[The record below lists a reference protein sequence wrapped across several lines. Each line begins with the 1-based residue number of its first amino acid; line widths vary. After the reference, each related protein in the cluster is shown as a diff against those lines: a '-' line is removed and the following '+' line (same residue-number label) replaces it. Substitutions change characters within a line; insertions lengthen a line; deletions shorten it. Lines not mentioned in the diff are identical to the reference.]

1 MGLSGAIHGA
11 SSAHANDQGHEGE
24 AELEEW
30 VAAETIGEE
39 AQCRR
44 RTRVCHLMSDRAPFA
59 RFQHALQTEFKLVL
73 SGGGLKGLSHVGVLM
88 ALEERGLVPSLV
100 VGSSMGAMVAATW
113 ATGMSVAEMHA
124 RAIQVKRRHVF
135 AVAHADMALRRM
147 QAPAVYRRE
156 PLELLLNGLVAD
168 LTFRDL
174 PRQLLVNTVDL
185 NSGAQVL
192 WGLPGLDDVRVA
204 DAVFAS
210 CALPGILPPRL
221 IRGRYYVDGAVVENL
236 PLRIAATA
244 GPGPIIAVNLNPLG
258 PFDLERSDTESQ
270 GFAATYIRGLE
281 MVMQAQSAE
290 GLRFWQ
296 WPPLMLVQPRVGH
309 ISMFAFDRTEELIEE
324 GYRSMSAALDLVG
337 GPWSSWDRG
346 FIRGGRCGSRWR
358 RRSAWDAEPARSGR
372 QRCSR
377 WGPTARR
384 M

>member
-1 MGLSGAIHGA
+1 MRQS
-11 SSAHANDQGHEGE
+11 
-24 AELEEW
+24 
-30 VAAETIGEE
+30 
-39 AQCRR
+39 
-44 RTRVCHLMSDRAPFA
+44 
-59 RFQHALQTEFKLVL
+59 TEFKLVL
-73 SGGGLKGLSHVGVLM
+73 SGGGLKGLSHVGVLL

-113 ATGMSVAEMHA
+113 ATGMSGAEMRA
-124 RAIQVKRRHVF
+124 RALQVKRRHVF

-147 QAPAVYRRE
+147 HAPAVYRRE
-156 PLELLLNGLVAD
+156 PLELLLDGLVAD
-168 LTFRDL
+168 LTFREL

-236 PLRIAATA
+236 PLRIAASA
-244 GPGPIIAVNLNPLG
+244 GTGPIIAVNLNPLG

-296 WPPLMLVQPRVGH
+296 SPPLMLVQPRVGH
-309 ISMFAFDRTEELIEE
+309 ISMFAFDRTAELIDE

-337 GPWSSWDRG
+337 GSLEKLGPGIHPRRPVKIAVEAAKCVGCGACAFWAPEVFKMGADGRAHVIAPVHQWSPVDGTYVSHCPTHA
-346 FIRGGRCGSRWR
+346 IHVEHGG
-358 RRSAWDAEPARSGR
+358 
-372 QRCSR
+372 
-377 WGPTARR
+377 
-384 M
+384 

>member
-1 MGLSGAIHGA
+1 M
-11 SSAHANDQGHEGE
+11 SS
-24 AELEEW
+24 
-30 VAAETIGEE
+30 
-39 AQCRR
+39 
-44 RTRVCHLMSDRAPFA
+44 
-59 RFQHALQTEFKLVL
+59 TEFKLVL

-113 ATGMSVAEMHA
+113 ATGMSGAEMRE
-124 RAIQVKRRHVF
+124 RAMQVKRRHVF

-156 PLELLLNGLVAD
+156 PLELLLGGLVAD

-244 GPGPIIAVNLNPLG
+244 GRGPIIAVNLNPLG

-309 ISMFAFDRTEELIEE
+309 ISMFAFDRTAELIEE

-337 GPWSSWDRG
+337 GSLELLGPGIHPRRPVRIKVEGREVRRVRGVCTLGSRGVRDGDRWEG
-346 FIRGGRCGSRWR
+346 TRRGTGAPMVAGGRDLRQSLSDTCNSR
-358 RRSAWDAEPARSGR
+358 
-372 QRCSR
+372 
-377 WGPTARR
+377 
-384 M
+384 

>member
-1 MGLSGAIHGA
+1 MGWSPRK
-11 SSAHANDQGHEGE
+11 AN
-24 AELEEW
+24 
-30 VAAETIGEE
+30 
-39 AQCRR
+39 RR
-44 RTRVCHLMSDRAPFA
+44 IPLIADRPPSLAFGMA
-59 RFQHALQTEFKLVL
+59 QTEFKLVL
-73 SGGGLKGLSHVGVLM
+73 SGGGLKGLSHVGVLL

-113 ATGMSVAEMHA
+113 ATGMSGAEMRE
-124 RAIQVKRRHVF
+124 RAMQVKRRHVF

-147 QAPAVYRRE
+147 HAPAVYRRE
-156 PLELLLNGLVAD
+156 PLELLLDGLVAN
-168 LTFRDL
+168 LTFREL

-236 PLRIAATA
+236 PLRIAASA
-244 GPGPIIAVNLNPLG
+244 GHGPIIAVNLNPLG
-258 PFDLERSDTESQ
+258 PFDLERSDTELQ

-296 WPPLMLVQPRVGH
+296 SPPLILVQPRVGH
-309 ISMFAFDRTEELIEE
+309 ISMFAFDRTAELIEE

-337 GPWSSWDRG
+337 SLEQLGPGIHPRRPVRITVEAEKCVGCGACTLWAPEVFKMGGDGLAHVVAQVHQWSPVDGTYVSHCPTHA
-346 FIRGGRCGSRWR
+346 IHV
-358 RRSAWDAEPARSGR
+358 EHSG
-372 QRCSR
+372 
-377 WGPTARR
+377 
-384 M
+384 

>member
-1 MGLSGAIHGA
+1 MAG
-11 SSAHANDQGHEGE
+11 
-24 AELEEW
+24 
-30 VAAETIGEE
+30 
-39 AQCRR
+39 
-44 RTRVCHLMSDRAPFA
+44 
-59 RFQHALQTEFKLVL
+59 TEFKLVL
-73 SGGGLKGLSHVGVLM
+73 SGGGLKGLAHVGVLM

-113 ATGMSVAEMHA
+113 ATGMSGAEMRT
-124 RAIQVKRRHVF
+124 RAMQVKRRHVF

-147 QAPAVYRRE
+147 HAPAVYRRE
-156 PLELLLNGLVAD
+156 PLELLLDGLVAD

-244 GPGPIIAVNLNPLG
+244 GPGPIVAVNLNPLG
-258 PFDLERSDTESQ
+258 PFDLERSDTELQ

-309 ISMFAFDRTEELIEE
+309 ISMFAFDRTAELIDE
-324 GYRSMSAALDLVG
+324 GYRSMAAALDLGGSLELLGPGIHPRRPVRITVETEKCVG
-337 GPWSSWDRG
+337 CGACALWAPEVFAMGADGKAHVVAPVHQWSPVDGTYVSH
-346 FIRGGRCGSRWR
+346 C
-358 RRSAWDAEPARSGR
+358 
-372 QRCSR
+372 
-377 WGPTARR
+377 PTHAIHVEGVGA
-384 M
+384 

>member
-1 MGLSGAIHGA
+1 M
-11 SSAHANDQGHEGE
+11 E
-24 AELEEW
+24 
-30 VAAETIGEE
+30 
-39 AQCRR
+39 
-44 RTRVCHLMSDRAPFA
+44 
-59 RFQHALQTEFKLVL
+59 
-73 SGGGLKGLSHVGVLM
+73 
-88 ALEERGLVPSLV
+88 
-100 VGSSMGAMVAATW
+100 
-113 ATGMSVAEMHA
+113 
-124 RAIQVKRRHVF
+124 VKRRHVF

-244 GPGPIIAVNLNPLG
+244 GRGPIVAVNLNPLG

-309 ISMFAFDRTEELIEE
+309 ISMFAFDRTAELIDE

-337 GPWSSWDRG
+337 GSLELIGTRDSPPAAGEDQG
-346 FIRGGRCGSRWR
+346 GSRKVRGMRGVCALGARSVLRWDQTARHMWWR
-358 RRSAWDAEPARSGR
+358 RCTSGPRSTEPMSATVPPTQFMWRASECSDPSRRSG
-372 QRCSR
+372 
-377 WGPTARR
+377 
-384 M
+384 